1 MDALQESPWSG
12 YDARF
17 FARFAEVEETHF
29 WFASRR
35 RIVAPLLAQAV
46 AGLPPG
52 APVLEIGCGTGGML
66 GLLAEI
72 CGPERVVG
80 LDLFLEGLALARA
93 RHPVHLVQ
101 GDLQRSPFRPAGL
114 LCMFDVLEHLTA
126 DEEVL
131 RDLHGLLAPGGRLL
145 LTVPAWPALWS
156 YYDVAQC
163 HRRRYRPRD
172 LAAKLAAAGFVVEYL
187 TPILSGMLPL
197 LLLDRFVAPL
207 AARLGRAR
215 SRPGAE
221 KALADLLPPP
231 APINALLTHLLAW
244 ERPLVA
250 RRLRVPAGTSLLALA
265 QRAPVAVESAPPF
278 P

>member
-1 MDALQESPWSG
+1 MNSLEESPRSG

-35 RIVAPLLAQAV
+35 RIVAPLLTQAV

-52 APVLEIGCGTGGML
+52 APVVEIGCGTGGML
-66 GLLAEI
+66 GLLAEV
-72 CGPERVVG
+72 CGPERVIG

-93 RHPVHLVQ
+93 RHSVHLVQ
-101 GDLQRSPFRPAGL
+101 GDLQRSPFRPVGL

-126 DEEVL
+126 DEEAL
-131 RDLHGLLAPGGRLL
+131 QDLYTLLAPGGRLL

-163 HRRRYRPRD
+163 HRRRYRPRE
-172 LAAKLAAAGFVVEYL
+172 LGSKLRAAGFEVEYL
-187 TPILSGMLPL
+187 TPMLSGMLPL
-197 LLLDRFVAPL
+197 VLFNRILAPL
-207 AARLGRAR
+207 AARLTR
-215 SRPGAE
+215 SSSPPAAE

-231 APINALLTHLLAW
+231 APVNALLTRFLAW

-250 RRLRVPAGTSLLALA
+250 RQRRVPAGTSLLALA
-265 QRAPVAVESAPPF
+265 RRSPIP
-278 P
+278 